1 MRAVQ
6 VAEHGDSSVLSVAER
21 SRPDPDPGQ
30 VRIDVAAAGVNFA
43 DIAKRRGTYPGGPD
57 TPYTPGIEVAGRVDA
72 VGDAVETFAL
82 GDRVMAYVPRGG
94 YAEAVTADAARVRAV
109 PDALSLREAAG
120 VPIQWL
126 TAHNALFEWGDLAA
140 GETVLVLAAA
150 GGVGSAAVQ
159 LAAARA
165 DATVLGAASTAEK
178 RSFVAGLGAD
188 GTIDYADRDIAD
200 AVEEATDGAGVDLV
214 LDGVGGDAFA
224 ESLDAIAPGGR
235 IVAYG
240 LASGDVPRV
249 STPRLIFGNHAVH
262 GYHLGEAADRDPD
275 RVFGAFDPVLSAL
288 SSGEV
293 AVQVDR
299 AFDLAEAATAHEHV
313 ENRKTRGKVLLE
325 P

>member
-1 MRAVQ
+1 M
-6 VAEHGDSSVLSVAER
+6 
-21 SRPDPDPGQ
+21 
-30 VRIDVAAAGVNFA
+30 AAAGVNFA
-43 DIAKRRGTYPGGPD
+43 DVAKRRGTYFGGPSP
-57 TPYTPGIEVAGRVDA
+57 PYAPGIEVAGRVDA
-72 VGDAVETFAL
+72 VGDAVEEFAP
-82 GDRVMAYVPRGG
+82 GERVMAYVLRGG
-94 YAEAVTADAARVRAV
+94 YAEAVVADAARTRCV
-109 PDALSLREAAG
+109 PDALSLRAAAG

-126 TAHNALFEWGDLAA
+126 TAHNALFEWGGLAA

-159 LAAARA
+159 LAAART

-178 RSFVAGLGAD
+178 RSFVADLGAD
-188 GTIDYADRDIAD
+188 GTVDYADRDVAE

-224 ESLDAIAPGGR
+224 ESLDALAPGGR

-240 LASGDVPRV
+240 LASGEIPRV
-249 STPRLIFGNHAVH
+249 STPRLIFGNHGVR

-288 SSGEV
+288 SAGEA

-299 AFDLAEAATAHEHV
+299 AFDLADAAAAHEHV
-313 ENRKTRGKVLLE
+313 EGRQTRGKVLLE

>member
-6 VAEHGDSSVLSVAER
+6 VAEHGDSSILTVAER
-21 SRPDPDPGQ
+21 SRPDLDSEQ

-43 DIAKRRGTYPGGPD
+43 DIAKRRGTYPGGPSP
-57 TPYTPGIEVAGRVDA
+57 PYAPGIEVAGQVDA
-72 VGDAVETFAL
+72 VGDAVEEFAP
-82 GDRVMAYVPRGG
+82 GDRVMAYVLRGG
-94 YAEAVTADAARVRAV
+94 YAEAVAVDAAQVRRV
-109 PDALSLREAAG
+109 PEALSLRAAAG

-126 TAHNALFEWGDLAA
+126 TAHNALFEWGGLAA

-159 LAAARA
+159 LAATRT

-188 GTIDYADRDIAD
+188 ETIDYVDRDIAD
-200 AVEEATDGAGVDLV
+200 AVEKATDGAGVDLV
-214 LDGVGGDAFA
+214 LDGVGGDAFEGSVDVLA
-224 ESLDAIAPGGR
+224 SGGR
-235 IVAYG
+235 IVTYG

-249 STPRLIFGNHAVH
+249 STPRLIFGNHSVL
-262 GYHLGEAADRDPD
+262 GYHLGEAADRVPD

-288 SSGEV
+288 SAGEV
-293 AVQVDR
+293 AVEIDR
-299 AFDLAEAATAHEHV
+299 VFDLTDAAAAHEHV
-313 ENRKTRGKVLLE
+313 EDRKTRGKVLLE